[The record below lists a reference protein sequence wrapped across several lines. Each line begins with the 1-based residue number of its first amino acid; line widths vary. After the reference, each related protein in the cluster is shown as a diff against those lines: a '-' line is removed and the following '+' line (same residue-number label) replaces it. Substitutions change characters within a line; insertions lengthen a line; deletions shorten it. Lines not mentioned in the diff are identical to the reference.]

1 MLTQEGEDSTY
12 GQLAGSSQ
20 GSMNDL
26 SLYSSPSMPNI
37 SLGRPPAHS
46 STSENVKLAPV
57 SEAELRAAYT
67 ARLGVPLTGQML
79 SGTLPFYP
87 TLPAIDGEYNNPNSP
102 GYIHKQMA
110 SLEQARPGNIL
121 PNMYHG
127 APITDTQVA
136 HARLNKQGHRPLG
149 RTQSA
154 PLPLGHPMLTGALAM
169 VPTHYEEYLEEKQAL
184 DQQQAHNLLKQS
196 SLTLPFL
203 LISPIFSLCHVSP
216 VHSYSLHVLPLL
228 QIRQTVLTRAG
239 SRSQTGG
246 IQLEEAS
253 EADESA
259 EMSKPRGQYGKGY
272 NDSDMREALNKV
284 LKEGWSLYKCSKEF
298 KIPYNT
304 LKDRLKVTPDAA
316 NMPVVKMGRPFFLT
330 KEEESEL
337 ASYVI
342 QMQELG
348 FGLSA
353 SEVID
358 LTICNVSFA
367 QVIDLTIC
375 NVSFAQVI
383 DLTERRTEES
393 EISKQQRDRE
403 QFLQQQRDLMMRHT
417 LQVGEGSAFG
427 PRSSHVARP
436 LSRALSSPLVALGPT
451 DGPIPIPA
459 PVINHCSRGG
469 LPRGVAT
476 TGLAFDSLMLKH
488 ACICGDNSS
497 HPEHGGRLQSVW
509 ARLVETGLVQ
519 RCDRVRSR
527 KATFEEIQ
535 TCHSE
540 AHALLFGTN
549 PLNRQKLDMSK
560 LSQLPIKSFVR
571 LPCGGIG
578 VDSDTTWNE
587 LHTAPA
593 ARMAVGCVVDLA
605 FKAATGDIKNGFAIV
620 RPPGH
625 HAETSQA
632 MGFCFFN
639 SVAIATRLLQQ
650 RLDVRKILILDWCG
664 VGEGLGRNINVAW
677 SGGLAPPM
685 GDAEYLA
692 AFRTIV
698 MPVAKEFAPDVVMV
712 SAGFDAA
719 SGHPPPLGGY
729 KVSPACFG
737 HMTQQLLQLADGK
750 HCFAHVLCSVSSSDG
765 KNRVKVVDYTFV
777 YRDWLYS
784 ILPDILK

>member
-1 MLTQEGEDSTY
+1 MILDTWYLSLYLISSIILDHAEVSSLTASSDEVQTDNGCEGEDSTY

-46 STSENVKLAPV
+46 STISSTSTGVNSGDSDNNIPLYPNDDVKCTTAIVVRQENAALNHQGLIFAPCEDPDLWGEINCELRDYVAIHGVEQNLDADFSVSKRKYPDKERHIARHINYGRGQPFYKLRTASHSAGPSKSSWTLLLTSLPFTPVTIDSPGKACWLLLSSPLWLSRVCLTSSSFIGLLQSENVKLAPV

-184 DQQQAHNLLKQS
+184 GQQQAHNLLKQVITGGTSVIYISQPIPFLSIYPIFSLCHVSPVLSYSSIPVPLSNLLALPCVSSPLLLFHSCRSIQSSRSAMCLQS
-196 SLTLPFL
+196 SLALPFL
-203 LISPIFSLCHVSP
+203 SLYPIFSLCHVSP
-216 VHSYSLHVLPLL
+216 VHGYSLHVLPLL

-259 EMSKPRGQYGKGY
+259 EVMCPSTGGVTRDGCKFWQGKSERHQVI
-272 NDSDMREALNKV
+272 D
-284 LKEGWSLYKCSKEF
+284 
-298 KIPYNT
+298 
-304 LKDRLKVTPDAA
+304 
-316 NMPVVKMGRPFFLT
+316 LT
-330 KEEESEL
+330 ECNVSF
-337 ASYVI
+337 A
-342 QMQELG
+342 Q
-348 FGLSA
+348 
-353 SEVID
+353 VID

-367 QVIDLTIC
+367 QVIDLTEC

-417 LQVGEGSAFG
+417 LQVGEGC
-427 PRSSHVARP
+427 
-436 LSRALSSPLVALGPT
+436 LLYYSSPMASLVVT
-451 DGPIPIPA
+451 D
-459 PVINHCSRGG
+459 S
-469 LPRGVAT
+469 
-476 TGLAFDSLMLKH
+476 SLLTSD
-488 ACICGDNSS
+488 IC
-497 HPEHGGRLQSVW
+497 
-509 ARLVETGLVQ
+509 
-519 RCDRVRSR
+519 
-527 KATFEEIQ
+527 
-535 TCHSE
+535 
-540 AHALLFGTN
+540 
-549 PLNRQKLDMSK
+549 
-560 LSQLPIKSFVR
+560 
-571 LPCGGIG
+571 
-578 VDSDTTWNE
+578 
-587 LHTAPA
+587 
-593 ARMAVGCVVDLA
+593 
-605 FKAATGDIKNGFAIV
+605 
-620 RPPGH
+620 
-625 HAETSQA
+625 
-632 MGFCFFN
+632 
-639 SVAIATRLLQQ
+639 
-650 RLDVRKILILDWCG
+650 
-664 VGEGLGRNINVAW
+664 
-677 SGGLAPPM
+677 
-685 GDAEYLA
+685 
-692 AFRTIV
+692 
-698 MPVAKEFAPDVVMV
+698 
-712 SAGFDAA
+712 
-719 SGHPPPLGGY
+719 
-729 KVSPACFG
+729 
-737 HMTQQLLQLADGK
+737 
-750 HCFAHVLCSVSSSDG
+750 
-765 KNRVKVVDYTFV
+765 
-777 YRDWLYS
+777 
-784 ILPDILK
+784 